1 MPRSRHAQRP
11 AWPAVLALL
20 LVLAAALA
28 APATARAS
36 DPRVV
41 LAFLPQGGDNNPK
54 PVLDRLDART
64 RFAIGLVSATQG
76 RSSPEQMV
84 LDVSAGSRTSRA
96 VYDPEDAPLLE
107 LVKGGDGSGFIFGWN
122 KALERA
128 DSAPAEI
135 TPGLLASRIAGG
147 AAYAGVAGRTHVEAA
162 VAADRNGDV
171 AEVSLGPAATLAER
185 AGALL
190 RHHRLVVVGLPTSDK
205 GDEALDDLLRARRAG
220 DLLMVVQTPP
230 RARVPLLLPMAVEG
244 LASSGSLT
252 STTTRLE
259 GIVAGIDI
267 PVTILRHLGVAVPD
281 GVRGQPIRTEGVR
294 DAAELT
300 AVEARLRVVS
310 GRRTPVLGALVFGW
324 LALVL
329 ALGVVA
335 DRRGIRAGLRIGAL
349 GFLWV
354 PALLLLTGSL
364 APSRLAEV
372 AIIVVGAFGLGAL
385 TDRLMRW
392 PRAPLA
398 PAAVSVVAY
407 CVDLILGSPLI
418 IRSIL
423 GVNPRSGSRFYGLGN
438 ELEATLTVLLLL
450 GLGALLYGRGRS
462 RRSATIIASAGAV
475 FAVFVGAGQL
485 GADVGGVITVG
496 AGIAAATVVMLP
508 GRPSR
513 RTWLLAAVVPVAAL
527 AALALL
533 DLATGGDGH
542 FTRTVLHADS
552 AGSLWDVV
560 KRRYTLAFNVFGLGA
575 MPFIMLVGVLAVAYA
590 VRYRE
595 RIYAPLGGSPSW
607 RAAFIGGLTA
617 SIAGAL
623 FNDSGPLLFAF
634 GVAVLTLA
642 TAYVRGDPQLAREEH
657 PVALVRAPAGPAP
670 PPAAAAPRRA
680 GV

>member
-1 MPRSRHAQRP
+1 MPRSPYALRP
-11 AWPAVLALL
+11 AWPAALALLLGSL
-20 LVLAAALA
+20 LVLAAPA
-28 APATARAS
+28 AAQAS

-162 VAADRNGDV
+162 VAADRNGDI

-205 GDEALDDLLRARRAG
+205 GDEALDDLLRARRAD

-230 RARVPLLLPMAVEG
+230 RARVPLLLPMGVDG
-244 LASSGSLT
+244 LGSNGSLT

-267 PVTILRHLGVAVPD
+267 PVTILRHLGIAVPD
-281 GVRGQPIRTEGVR
+281 GVRGQPIRAEGVR
-294 DAAELT
+294 DAAGLT

-310 GRRTPVLGALVFGW
+310 GRRTPVLGALAFGW

-329 ALGVVA
+329 ALGVFA

-364 APSRLAEV
+364 APSRLAEI

-385 TDRLMRW
+385 TDRFVRW
-392 PRAPLA
+392 PRAPLV

-438 ELEATLTVLLLL
+438 ELEATLTVLLLV
-450 GLGALLYGRGRS
+450 GLGALLYGRGEVTAQRGDHRVDGRGVRGV
-462 RRSATIIASAGAV
+462 RRRRPARRRRRRRHHRRCRDRGRDGRDAARQAVAAHVAARGGRPGRRARGARAAGPRDRRRRPLHAHGPARRQRRFAVGRRQAPLHARLQRLRPRRDAVHHARRRCSPSPTRCATASASTRRWAARRRGA
-475 FAVFVGAGQL
+475 
-485 GADVGGVITVG
+485 
-496 AGIAAATVVMLP
+496 P
-508 GRPSR
+508 RS
-513 RTWLLAAVVPVAAL
+513 
-527 AALALL
+527 
-533 DLATGGDGH
+533 
-542 FTRTVLHADS
+542 S
-552 AGSLWDVV
+552 AG
-560 KRRYTLAFNVFGLGA
+560 
-575 MPFIMLVGVLAVAYA
+575 
-590 VRYRE
+590 
-595 RIYAPLGGSPSW
+595 
-607 RAAFIGGLTA
+607 
-617 SIAGAL
+617 
-623 FNDSGPLLFAF
+623 
-634 GVAVLTLA
+634 
-642 TAYVRGDPQLAREEH
+642 
-657 PVALVRAPAGPAP
+657 
-670 PPAAAAPRRA
+670 
-680 GV
+680 